1 MNRFVDLT
9 KTPNVVRLKIPS
21 IAGFILAGVVLGPR
35 GLHMVTE
42 PGNIE
47 AIAQIGFVLLLFIIG
62 LEIDVRSLL
71 SGGRTILVAGVLQYP
86 ITLLFGFIVVKA
98 LIIMGLAGPLADM
111 PLAPLYI
118 GIAIAGSSSL
128 LVVKL
133 FQEHFQLD
141 TQPGRISLTVPIFQD
156 IWAITVTLLQPSLEN
171 PELTAI
177 LFSFLGIGL
186 LVVISLVLSRFVV
199 SHAFGWI
206 AKVPEMILLGAMSW
220 CFAMVAIGTNLD
232 KLTSLMGFNMHM
244 SVGSGMAALIAGA
257 TIASSP
263 FSTEIVTKVGLVKD
277 FFYAVFRGPWHY
289 HACAGGLGYSAASA
303 RGRCYCDP
311 VPTACVFPADLS
323 RRR

>member
-1 MNRFVDLT
+1 
-9 KTPNVVRLKIPS
+9 
-21 IAGFILAGVVLGPR
+21 
-35 GLHMVTE
+35 MVTE

-141 TQPGRISLTVPIFQD
+141 THPGRISLTVLIFQD

-186 LVVISLVLSRFVV
+186 LIVISLVLSRFVV

-220 CFAMVAIGTNLD
+220 CFEVVAIGVN
-232 KLTSLMGFNMHM
+232 G
-244 SVGSGMAALIAGA
+244 GA
-257 TIASSP
+257 KTGLAVIVEVVAS
-263 FSTEIVTKVGLVKD
+263 TAEQK
-277 FFYAVFRGPWHY
+277 
-289 HACAGGLGYSAASA
+289 
-303 RGRCYCDP
+303 P
-311 VPTACVFPADLS
+311 VLRSSSNRT
-323 RRR
+323 

>member
-1 MNRFVDLT
+1 
-9 KTPNVVRLKIPS
+9 
-21 IAGFILAGVVLGPR
+21 
-35 GLHMVTE
+35 MVTE

-141 TQPGRISLTVPIFQD
+141 TQPGRISLTVLIFQD
-156 IWAITVTLLQPSLEN
+156 IWAITVTLLHPSLEN

-186 LVVISLVLSRFVV
+186 LIVISLVLSRFVV

-220 CFAMVAIGTNLD
+220 CFEVVAIGVNGGAKTGLAVIVEPIGHKFDTILILD
-232 KLTSLMGFNMHM
+232 FQVH
-244 SVGSGMAALIAGA
+244 
-257 TIASSP
+257 
-263 FSTEIVTKVGLVKD
+263 FVGL
-277 FFYAVFRGPWHY
+277 RQIL
-289 HACAGGLGYSAASA
+289 CAESSQIVSVHKN
-303 RGRCYCDP
+303 CH
-311 VPTACVFPADLS
+311 
-323 RRR
+323 